1 MKIKNYILI
10 SLLLTAQAVFGQD
23 TKVKLSGKIMDKAS
37 QEALSYVN
45 IVLKTTIDSVF
56 VTGAISDES
65 GLFTLSDVKP
75 GDYEL
80 EASFIGFE
88 TVRSQVYVGS
98 SSPFLNLGEVEMVM
112 VFQELGTVE
121 VVGQM
126 EAVSAKLDK
135 KTYDLG
141 QNISQSG
148 GSVLQAMSNLPGVA
162 VQDGKVQIRGNNRI
176 AVLIDGK
183 QTALTGFGNQT
194 GLDNLP
200 SSAVERIEIINNPS
214 AKFDANGN
222 GGIINIILKKEK
234 QEGFNGKIALA
245 LGLGALWEKQGNL
258 PGIRPQYQGTPKV
271 NPSIS
276 LNYRKKDVNFF
287 LSADNL
293 YTQTL
298 NKNEFVTRR
307 YKDGIIINQQLKRNR
322 NTNFLTTRAGM
333 DWTIDES
340 NTLSISGLFGS
351 EKIIDRGD
359 QPFFNEDFSERQ
371 RLWQFLEDELKTTVM
386 ATMAFQHKFIDPG
399 HSLSAGLNYTFHR
412 EDEQYFFTNTLP
424 TFVGQDAFKLLSDE
438 NVVDVTLDYVK
449 PMKNGRLETGI
460 KFRRRWIPTNMQ
472 FFPGLNSPLDS
483 LAGGAATYKET
494 IPAVYGNY
502 IFESKKLEAEIGL
515 RLEYIKL
522 NYEVNPNH
530 PTYKSDG
537 YSYLQPFPNT
547 RISYKINPLN
557 KLTAS
562 YNRRVDRPN
571 EVDIRIFPKYDDAE
585 IIKVGNP
592 ALEPQFTNMFE
603 LGWKTTWNSGSLYSA
618 AYHRMVN
625 GTITRISS
633 TFGESKL
640 IYAIFQNAGK
650 SYNTGFE
657 LIWDQDV
664 NDWYSFDLNLNGY
677 QNRIDA
683 FTVENRYP
691 EPNTFTADKQE
702 IFSGNAKWNS
712 KFKFSENFMGQ
723 LTAIYLAKDIIPQGE
738 IQARFTL
745 DLGLKKVIQDGGGE
759 LFFNATD
766 LLNTMVIKKT
776 INGDDFNY
784 TSTDYYETQ
793 VFRVGYSYKF

>member
-1 MKIKNYILI
+1 MKIKNYLLI
-10 SLLLTAQAVFGQD
+10 TFLMLSQSLLAQE
-23 TKVKLSGKIMDKAS
+23 TKVKVSGEILDKAS

-45 IVLKTTIDSVF
+45 VVLKTIKDASF
-56 VTGAISDES
+56 VTGAITDEA
-65 GLFTLSDVKP
+65 GLFTLIDVAP
-75 GDYEL
+75 GNYEL

-88 TVRSQVYVGS
+88 TVSKEVYVGAS
-98 SSPFLNLGEVEMVM
+98 SAFLNLGEIAMTASEL
-112 VFQELGTVE
+112 ELGGVE
-121 VVGQM
+121 VVGQA
-126 EAVSAKLDK
+126 ESVSAKMDK

-148 GSVLQAMSNLPGVA
+148 GSVLQAMSNLPGVT
-162 VQDGKVQIRGNNRI
+162 VQDGKVQIRGNDRV

-222 GGIINIILKKEK
+222 AGIINIILKKEK
-234 QEGFNGKIALA
+234 QEGFNGKVGLA
-245 LGLGALWEKQGNL
+245 LGVGALWEKQANL
-258 PGIRPQYQGTPKV
+258 PGIRPQYQGTPKI

-293 YTQTL
+293 YTETL
-298 NKNEFVTRR
+298 NKNEFVTRT
-307 YKDGIIINQQLKRNR
+307 YEDGTVINQQLKRNR

-333 DWTIDES
+333 DWTINS
-340 NTLSISGLFGS
+340 ANTLTVSGLFGS

-359 QPFFNEDFSERQ
+359 QPFYNADNSELL

-386 ATMAFQHKFIDPG
+386 GTVAFQHKFTDPG
-399 HSLSAGLNYTFHR
+399 HSLSAGVNYTFHR

-424 TFVGQDAFKLLSDE
+424 TYVGEEAFKLLSDE

-449 PMKNGRLETGI
+449 PLKNGRLETGM

-472 FFPGLNSPLDS
+472 FFPSENSPIDS
-483 LAGGAATYKET
+483 LAGGAATYKEI

-502 IFESKKLEAEIGL
+502 VFESKKLEAEIGL

-522 NYEVNPNH
+522 DYEVNPDH

-537 YSYLQPFPNT
+537 YNYFQPFPNT
-547 RISYKINPLN
+547 RISYKINELN

-592 ALEPQFTNMFE
+592 ALKPQFTNSYE
-603 LGWKTTWNSGSLYSA
+603 LGWKTGWSSGSLYSA
-618 AYHRMVN
+618 AYHRMVD
-625 GTITRISS
+625 GTITRIS
-633 TFGESKL
+633 TTYGDSKL

-677 QNRIDA
+677 HNQIDA
-683 FTVENRYP
+683 FTVENLYP
-691 EPNTFTADKQE
+691 EPHTFSVDKQE

-712 KFKFSENFMGQ
+712 KFKFAENFTGQ
-723 LTAIYLAKDIIPQGE
+723 LTAIYLAPDIIPQGK
-738 IQARFTL
+738 IQGRFTL
-745 DLGLKKVIQDGGGE
+745 DMGLKKVIQEGNGE

-776 INGDDFNY
+776 IDGNDFSY
-784 TSTDYYETQ
+784 TSADYYETQ

>member
-1 MKIKNYILI
+1 MKIKNYFLVA
-10 SLLLTAQAVFGQD
+10 LLLVSQALFAQE
-23 TKVKLSGKIMDKAS
+23 TKVKVSGKIMDKS
-37 QEALSYVN
+37 SKEDLSYVN
-45 IVLKTTIDSVF
+45 VVLKTAKDSIF
-56 VTGAISDES
+56 VTGAITDES
-65 GLFTLSDVKP
+65 GLFTLVDVAP

-88 TVRSQVYVGS
+88 TLRREVFIGS
-98 SSPFLNLGEVEMVM
+98 SSAFLNLGELTMSNS
-112 VFQELGTVE
+112 FQELGAVE
-121 VVGQM
+121 VVGQA
-126 EAVSAKLDK
+126 EAVSAKMDK

-148 GSVLQAMSNLPGVA
+148 GSILQAMSNLPGVS
-162 VQDGKVQIRGNNRI
+162 VQDGKVQIRGNDRV

-183 QTALTGFGNQT
+183 QTALTGFGNQS

-222 GGIINIILKKEK
+222 AGIINIILKKEK
-234 QEGFNGKIALA
+234 QEGFNGKVGLA
-245 LGLGALWEKQGNL
+245 LGVGALWEKQANL

-271 NPSIS
+271 NPSLA
-276 LNYRKKDVNFF
+276 LNYHKKNVNVF

-293 YTQTL
+293 YTQAL
-298 NKNEFVTRR
+298 NKNEFVTRT
-307 YKDGIIINQQLKRNR
+307 YEDGTVINQQLKRNR

-333 DWTIDES
+333 DWTIDQS
-340 NTLSISGLFGS
+340 NTLSISGLFGN

-359 QPFFNEDFSERQ
+359 QPFFNGDFSERF

-386 ATMAFQHKFIDPG
+386 GTAAFQHKFTDPG

-412 EDEQYFFTNTLP
+412 EDEQYFFTNILP
-424 TFVGQDAFKLLSDE
+424 DYTGDEAFKLLSDE

-449 PMKNGRLETGI
+449 PLKNGRLETGM

-472 FFPGLNSPLDS
+472 FFPSANSPIDS

-502 IFESKKLEAEIGL
+502 VFESKKLEAEIGL

-537 YSYLQPFPNT
+537 YNYFQPFPNT

-557 KLTAS
+557 KLTVS

-592 ALEPQFTNMFE
+592 ALKPQFTNSYE
-603 LGWKTTWNSGSLYSA
+603 LGWKTGWSTGSLYSA
-618 AYHRMVN
+618 IYHRMVD

-633 TFGESKL
+633 TYGDSKL

-677 QNRIDA
+677 QNTINA
-683 FTVENRYP
+683 FTVANLYP
-691 EPNTFTADKQE
+691 KPNTFSADKQE

-712 KFKFSENFMGQ
+712 KFKFSDKFSGQ
-723 LTAIYLAKDIIPQGE
+723 LTAIYLAPDIIPQGRIE
-738 IQARFTL
+738 SRFTL
-745 DLGLKKVIQDGGGE
+745 DMGLKKVVQEGNGE

-766 LLNTMVIKKT
+766 LLNTMVIKKK
-776 INGDDFNY
+776 IDGSNFSY
-784 TSTDYYETQ
+784 TSSDYYETQ
-793 VFRVGYSYKF
+793 VFRLGYSYKF